1 LLRHYVSYSKGVKK
15 IVIDARELRTTS
27 GRYVER
33 LLAYLQEVD
42 TDMSHRYVVL
52 LKPSDMNGWQPTS
65 KRFTKVAC
73 PHKEFTFAEQ
83 SGLLIQLLHLN
94 PDLVHFPMVQ
104 QPILY
109 QGKVVTTMQDLTT
122 LRFVNPSKNS
132 LIFKFKQRVYWWVN
146 YIAARKSVAIITPT
160 EFVKDDVARH
170 MHVNSRKI
178 TVTLEAGDT
187 IDADPEPIE
196 ELEGKQYIMYVG
208 RPLPHKN
215 LERLIDAF
223 AILKQTHPG
232 LHLVLAGK
240 TDALFRRHER
250 ETNRKGIP
258 DVHFTGFVP
267 DPQLK
272 WLYQHTA
279 AYVFPSLSEGFGL
292 PPLEAM
298 SCGAPVVSSN
308 ATCLPEVNGGAA
320 YYFDPLD
327 IQDMAN
333 AIGKVISSQEL
344 RTKLI
349 AAGKKQFKKYSWRR
363 TAEQTLD
370 VYRQVLG
377 EQ

>member
-1 LLRHYVSYSKGVKK
+1 MKK
-15 IVIDARELRTTS
+15 IVIDAREWSTTT
-27 GRYVER
+27 GRYTER
-33 LLAYLQEVD
+33 LVHYLQEVD
-42 TDMSHRYVVL
+42 KDKSHRYIIL
-52 LKPSDMNGWQPTS
+52 QRPKDFANWQPSS
-65 KRFTKVAC
+65 KRFTKVQTRF
-73 PHKEFTFAEQ
+73 KEFTFAEQ
-83 SGLLIQLLHLN
+83 FGLLWQIMRLK

-122 LRFVNPSKNS
+122 LRFVNPSKNR
-132 LIFKFKQRVYWWVN
+132 LVFRCKQWVYRWVN
-146 YIAARKSVAIITPT
+146 FIAARKSVAIITPT

-170 MHVNSRKI
+170 MHANSRKI
-178 TVTLEAGDT
+178 TVTYEAGDT
-187 IDADPEPIE
+187 IDAAPEPVE
-196 ELEGKQYIMYVG
+196 ALEGKQFIMYVG

-215 LERLIDAF
+215 LGRLIDAF
-223 AILKQTHPG
+223 AVLKQTHPD

-250 ETNRKGIP
+250 ETRHKGIP
-258 DVHFTGFVP
+258 DVHFTGFVT
-267 DPQLK
+267 DGQLK
-272 WLYQHTA
+272 WLFQHTA

-308 ATCLPEVNGGAA
+308 ATCLPEVNGEGA

-327 IQDMAN
+327 TEDMAN
-333 AIGKVISSQEL
+333 AIGKVIDNEKL

-349 AAGKKQFKKYSWRR
+349 VAGKKQAKRYSWRR
-363 TAEQTLD
+363 MAEQTLD

-377 EQ
+377 EK